1 MPTAIQK
8 WTEVY
13 DIKED
18 EWGNIFRLPYRI
30 SSETDL
36 QAFQYK
42 IINRFLPCNYTLS
55 IWYSDITNICQYCH
69 QQSDTLAH
77 YFLYCRDVA
86 MFWKQFGK
94 MWKRIVEFW
103 FPLSELDI
111 LFGIQNET
119 CDEIID
125 ALNFCV
131 LFAKFYIY
139 RTKRSESKVFFFE
152 YVHILKNEIEA
163 LKTIYVSEKK
173 YEKFV
178 LKWSELYDN
187 L

>member
-1 MPTAIQK
+1 M
-8 WTEVY
+8 
-13 DIKED
+13 
-18 EWGNIFRLPYRI
+18 
-30 SSETDL
+30 
-36 QAFQYK
+36 
-42 IINRFLPCNYTLS
+42 
-55 IWYSDITNICQYCH
+55 YCI
-69 QQSDTLAH
+69 
-77 YFLYCRDVA
+77 DVA

-111 LFGIQNET
+111 LFGIENET
-119 CDEIID
+119 CNEIINT
-125 ALNFCV
+125 LNYCV

-139 RTKRSESKVFFFE
+139 QTKKGESKVFFFE
-152 YVHILKNEIEA
+152 FVQFVHILKKKIEA
-163 LKTIYVSEKK
+163 LKTRYVSEKK